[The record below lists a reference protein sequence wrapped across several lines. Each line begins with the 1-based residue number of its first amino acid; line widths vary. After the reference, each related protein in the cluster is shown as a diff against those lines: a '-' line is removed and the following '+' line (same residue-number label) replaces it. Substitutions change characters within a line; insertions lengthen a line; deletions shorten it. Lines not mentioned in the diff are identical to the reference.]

1 VLVIVGQAKP
11 LPSLKS
17 SSSLFLFNYMES
29 LIFV

>member
-17 SSSLFLFNYMES
+17 SSSSFLFNYIES
-29 LIFV
+29 L